1 MAIGRQFEK
10 RDTQVLGI
18 STDARPTQAAYYLCM
33 GPTLYYPIPLLSDF
47 HPKGEV
53 SRLYGVYDD
62 EKGTA
67 KRAVIMID
75 KGGIVRSSRLYT
87 SVIKAGT
94 TGQAYVESDLD
105 AANVLTELDRV
116 LAAGEPSTT
125 QP

>member
-1 MAIGRQFEK
+1 MAMGRQFEK

-67 KRAVIMID
+67 QRAVIMID
-75 KGGIVRSSRLYT
+75 KDGVVRSARLYT
-87 SVIKAGT
+87 SVIKAT
-94 TGQAYVESDLD
+94 ATGQAYVESDLD
-105 AANVLTELDRV
+105 AADVLAELDQV
-116 LAAGEPSTT
+116 LAAG
-125 QP
+125 

>member
-1 MAIGRQFEK
+1 MALGRQFEK

-33 GPTLYYPIPLLSDF
+33 GPSLYYPLPLLSDF

-67 KRAVIMID
+67 RRAVIMID
-75 KGGIVRSSRLYT
+75 KDGIVRSARLYT
-87 SVIKAGT
+87 SVIKAGS

-105 AANVLTELDRV
+105 AANVLAELDQV
-116 LAAGEPSTT
+116 LPAD
-125 QP
+125 

>member
-1 MAIGRQFEK
+1 MATGRQFEK
-10 RDTQVLGI
+10 MDTQVLGI

-62 EKGTA
+62 EMGTS
-67 KRAVIMID
+67 KRAVVMID
-75 KGGIVRSSRLYT
+75 KEGIVRSARLYT
-87 SVIKAGT
+87 SVIKSTT

-105 AANVLTELDRV
+105 AANVLAELDEV
-116 LAAGEPSTT
+116 LAAG
-125 QP
+125 

>member
-1 MAIGRQFEK
+1 MATGRQFEK

-47 HPKGEV
+47 HPKGAV

-62 EKGTA
+62 EMGTA
-67 KRAVIMID
+67 RRAIVMID
-75 KGGIVRSSRLYT
+75 KDGVVRSARLYT
-87 SVIKAGT
+87 SVIKAGA

-105 AANVLTELDRV
+105 AANVLAELDQV
-116 LAAGEPSTT
+116 LPAGRRPETR
-125 QP
+125 